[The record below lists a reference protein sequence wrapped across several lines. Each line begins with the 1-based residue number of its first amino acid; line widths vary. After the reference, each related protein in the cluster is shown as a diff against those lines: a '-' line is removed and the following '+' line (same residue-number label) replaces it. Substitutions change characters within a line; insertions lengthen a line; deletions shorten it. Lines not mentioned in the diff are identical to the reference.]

1 MNILFVASE
10 CVPFSKVGGLADVVG
25 ALPKALVAR
34 GHQISVAVP
43 RYRQT
48 PPAPVLERRVEVRL
62 GPRSHVAAIQ
72 QPPDLDGVRYFLV
85 DYPPFFDRDG
95 IYTTEGR
102 GYPDNA
108 ERFALF
114 CHAVLELLKR
124 TQAPDLIHCHDWQTS
139 LIPVLLKS
147 VHAADPV
154 LGSLPTILT
163 VHNLGYQGAFP
174 PDTLDRIGLP
184 RELLT
189 PERLEAAGKLN
200 YLKGGLL
207 YADFVTTV
215 SKKYAQ
221 EIQTAEYGHKLD
233 HVVRRRAATVAGILN
248 GADYS
253 EWNPQTDPH
262 LAAPYSAANLEGKS
276 LCKKDLLEQFGL
288 PGGAREEP
296 LVGIV
301 SRFAAQKG
309 FDLIAE
315 VADALMQ
322 NDLQLVALGTGEP
335 RYEELFRRLAQR
347 FPAKVGVRVAY
358 DNALAHKIE
367 GGSDMFLMPSRYEPC
382 GLNQIYSMK
391 YGTVPVARATGG
403 LDDTIQPFDPHAG
416 TGTGFKFAP
425 YSGQAMLDCL
435 TGALRLYAGNPP
447 AWRTLML
454 NGMQQDFSWDASAA
468 AYERLY
474 QQVAQTAPRPH

>member
-1 MNILFVASE
+1 M
-10 CVPFSKVGGLADVVG
+10 
-25 ALPKALVAR
+25 R
-34 GHQISVAVP
+34 G
-43 RYRQT
+43 
-48 PPAPVLERRVEVRL
+48 
-62 GPRSHVAAIQ
+62 
-72 QPPDLDGVRYFLV
+72 
-85 DYPPFFDRDG
+85 
-95 IYTTEGR
+95 
-102 GYPDNA
+102 
-108 ERFALF
+108 
-114 CHAVLELLKR
+114 K
-124 TQAPDLIHCHDWQTS
+124 
-139 LIPVLLKS
+139 
-147 VHAADPV
+147 
-154 LGSLPTILT
+154 
-163 VHNLGYQGAFP
+163 NL
-174 PDTLDRIGLP
+174 
-184 RELLT
+184 
-189 PERLEAAGKLN
+189 
-200 YLKGGLL
+200 
-207 YADFVTTV
+207 
-215 SKKYAQ
+215 
-221 EIQTAEYGHKLD
+221 
-233 HVVRRRAATVAGILN
+233 
-248 GADYS
+248 
-253 EWNPQTDPH
+253 WW
-262 LAAPYSAANLEGKS
+262 
-276 LCKKDLLEQFGL
+276 
-288 PGGAREEP
+288 
-296 LVGIV
+296 GIV

-391 YGTVPVARATGG
+391 YGPEPVARATGG